1 MTRTGLWFIVLTAL
15 CLLVAAASGANPFLS
30 PDSPRQEKKDAG
42 CRPGDYLPEPV
53 LQAGGRALAAVIA
66 WQGMIRH
73 KAADVAREI
82 KQDPLGPAFWA
93 YLGLAFAYGVIHAL
107 GPGHG
112 KVFVGTYFLTRNATP
127 GQGVLAGAFIGFLHV
142 FSATV
147 LVLLFYYVL
156 GGGGPGRVDQAGKQL
171 QTISAAMICL
181 VGLFLAVRSGMKLV
195 GHRRAGQPDTT
206 PTAAAP
212 KSLAAL
218 ALAAGLV
225 PCPGAAVLLFFSIS
239 LDLLVPGPL
248 SMVCLA
254 LGLAV
259 TTTAFGWAGYW
270 TRRSLAGKS
279 PGRSPGRLH
288 HVAGMAGGVFISL
301 AGAALFFAP

>member
-42 CRPGDYLPEPV
+42 FRPGDYLPEPV

-127 GQGVLAGAFIGFLHV
+127 GQGVLAGVVIGFLHV
-142 FSATV
+142 FSAVFFHLPGSAGARAVVHGVPGPGPGRHHHRLWLGRILDPAIAGREKPGSFTGPAASCGGHGRGC
-147 LVLLFYYVL
+147 FHQP
-156 GGGGPGRVDQAGKQL
+156 GGGGPVFRPV
-171 QTISAAMICL
+171 ISGPASGHPLCAM
-181 VGLFLAVRSGMKLV
+181 G
-195 GHRRAGQPDTT
+195 
-206 PTAAAP
+206 
-212 KSLAAL
+212 
-218 ALAAGLV
+218 
-225 PCPGAAVLLFFSIS
+225 
-239 LDLLVPGPL
+239 
-248 SMVCLA
+248 
-254 LGLAV
+254 
-259 TTTAFGWAGYW
+259 
-270 TRRSLAGKS
+270 
-279 PGRSPGRLH
+279 
-288 HVAGMAGGVFISL
+288 
-301 AGAALFFAP
+301 